1 MENEILSA
9 GAAIGMGLAMGV
21 GAAGAAIGD
30 GVLGSKTIEAIARQ
44 PEAKGTIM
52 GSFFIFFGLV
62 EALPVIAI
70 VMGFILMGYIGG

>member
-9 GAAIGMGLAMGV
+9 GAAIGCGIAMGV

-30 GVLGSKTIEAIARQ
+30 GVLGSKTIEALARQ
-44 PEAKGTIM
+44 PESRGTIM
-52 GSFFIFFGLV
+52 TTFFIFFGLV

-70 VMGFILMGYIGG
+70 VIGFILMGRI